1 MPNYK
6 GTKYSYTPSGLVN
19 YTEAKIYDIEKKKK
33 LSKKDKEEI
42 KFLDTVQL
50 AALTAQNVKYKATK
64 PFRKIRKKDKLS
76 KMEKKGLI

>member
-1 MPNYK
+1 MPKYK

-33 LSKKDKEEI
+33 LTKKDKEDI
-42 KFLDTVQL
+42 KFLDNVQL

-64 PFRKIRKKDKLS
+64 PFRKLRRKNKLAT
-76 KMEKKGLI
+76 MERKGYL